1 MAFLNFDQRAGELA
15 AAPVPALA
23 WFTEEHRYQL
33 KCTFRFFGGAKPLID
48 QDGAAPSE
56 RTINPHLRSVFGC
69 SWSARAMGRAGL
81 GGSV

>member
-33 KCTFRFFGGAKPLID
+33 KCIFRFFGGAKPLID

-56 RTINPHLRSVFGC
+56 RTTPL
-69 SWSARAMGRAGL
+69 
-81 GGSV
+81 